1 MGRYALR
8 RLLLIVPT
16 VGGITLLAFA
26 IAHLAPGDAAAERFR
41 RIEGRLPSP
50 AELAAERRELG
61 FDRPLV
67 DQYLSW
73 VNDAGR
79 FDFGTSIA
87 TGRPVQEELRQ
98 RIPATLELTALAA
111 VLAVLLAMPM
121 GVLAAVFHNRLPDHL
136 LRFGSLA
143 GASVPSFWLAF
154 VLVDIF
160 AVRNSLLPVA
170 GRGSAINLVLPA
182 VTLALI
188 PAALLARFT
197 RAALLETLSDD
208 YVRTAR
214 AKGLAGWL
222 VVGKHALR
230 TASIPLVTAF
240 GTSLGG
246 LIAGAVI
253 IETVFAWPG
262 MGTLSVQAILQRDYP
277 VIQGVVLYA
286 GLTFAV
292 VNLVVDLSYALID
305 PRVRLGVKGSR

>member
-8 RLLLIVPT
+8 RVLLILPT
-16 VGGITLLAFA
+16 VAGISLLAFA
-26 IAHLAPGDAAAERFR
+26 VAHLAPGDAAEERFR

-50 AELAAERRELG
+50 AELAAERHELG
-61 FDRPLV
+61 FDKPLV
-67 DQYLSW
+67 EQYVSW
-73 VNDAGR
+73 VNHAFHLDL
-79 FDFGTSIA
+79 GTSIA
-87 TGRPVQEELRQ
+87 TDRPVHDELRQ
-98 RIPATLELTALAA
+98 RIPATLQLTALATI
-111 VLAVLLAMPM
+111 LAVGLAVPM
-121 GVLAAVFHNRLPDHL
+121 GVVAAVFHNRAVDHV
-136 LRFGSLA
+136 LRVGSLA

-154 VLVDIF
+154 LLIDVF

-170 GRGSAINLVLPA
+170 GRGSAANLVLPA
-182 VTLALI
+182 VALASI

-286 GLTFAV
+286 GLAFAL
-292 VNLVVDLSYALID
+292 VNLLIDLSYVLID
-305 PRVRLGVKGSR
+305 PRVRLGLEGRR

>member
-8 RLLLIVPT
+8 RVLLIVPT
-16 VGGITLLAFA
+16 VAGITLLAFA
-26 IAHLAPGDAAAERFR
+26 IAHLAPGDAAQERFR

-61 FDRPLV
+61 FDKPLV
-67 DQYLSW
+67 EQYLSW
-73 VNDAGR
+73 VNGASQ
-79 FDFGTSIA
+79 FDLGTSIA
-87 TGRPVQEELRQ
+87 TDRPVWEELRQ
-98 RIPATLELTALAA
+98 RIPATLQLTGLAAALALG
-111 VLAVLLAMPM
+111 LAVPM
-121 GVLAAVFHNRLPDHL
+121 GLVAAVFHNRPVDHA

-143 GASVPSFWLAF
+143 GASLPSFWLAF
-154 VLVDIF
+154 VLVDVFSVRLSIF
-160 AVRNSLLPVA
+160 PVA
-170 GRGSAINLVLPA
+170 GRGDFRNLVLPA

-197 RAALLETLSDD
+197 RAALLETLNDD

-214 AKGLAGWL
+214 AKGLAGWK

-230 TASIPLVTAF
+230 TASIPLVTAL

-277 VIQGVVLYA
+277 VIQAVVLYA
-286 GLTFAV
+286 GLAFAV
-292 VNLVVDLSYALID
+292 VNLLVDLSYAWID
-305 PRVRLGVKGSR
+305 PRVRFGAEDAR

>member
-1 MGRYALR
+1 V
-8 RLLLIVPT
+8 LLIVPT
-16 VGGITLLAFA
+16 VAGITLLAFA
-26 IAHLAPGDAAAERFR
+26 IAHLAPGDAAQERFR

-61 FDRPLV
+61 FDKPLV
-67 DQYLSW
+67 EQYLSW
-73 VNDAGR
+73 VNGASQ
-79 FDFGTSIA
+79 FDLGTSIA
-87 TGRPVQEELRQ
+87 TDRPVWEELRQ
-98 RIPATLELTALAA
+98 RIPATLQLTGLAAALALG
-111 VLAVLLAMPM
+111 LAVPM
-121 GVLAAVFHNRLPDHL
+121 GLVAAVFHNRPVDHA

-143 GASVPSFWLAF
+143 GASLPSFWLAF
-154 VLVDIF
+154 VLVDVFSVRLSIF
-160 AVRNSLLPVA
+160 PVA
-170 GRGSAINLVLPA
+170 GRGDFRNLVLPA

-197 RAALLETLSDD
+197 RAALLETLNDD

-214 AKGLAGWL
+214 AKGLAGWK

-230 TASIPLVTAF
+230 TASIPLVTAL

-277 VIQGVVLYA
+277 VIQAVVLYA
-286 GLTFAV
+286 GLAFAV
-292 VNLVVDLSYALID
+292 VNLLVDLSYAWID
-305 PRVRLGVKGSR
+305 PRVRFGAEDAR

>member
-1 MGRYALR
+1 VGRYALR
-8 RLLLIVPT
+8 RVLLIVPT
-16 VGGITLLAFA
+16 VAGISLLAFA
-26 IAHLAPGDAAAERFR
+26 VAHLAPGDAAAERFR
-41 RIEGRLPSP
+41 RIEGRSPSP
-50 AELAAERRELG
+50 AELEAERHALG
-61 FDRPLV
+61 FDKPLV
-67 DQYLSW
+67 QQYLSW
-73 VNDAGR
+73 VNDAR
-79 FDFGTSIA
+79 QFDLGTSIS
-87 TGRPVQEELRQ
+87 TDRPVHDELRQ
-98 RIPATLELTALAA
+98 RIPPTLQLTVLAA
-111 VLAVLLAMPM
+111 LLAVLVAIPM
-121 GVLAAVFHNRLPDHL
+121 CIVAAVFHNRPADHL
-136 LRFGSLA
+136 LRFASLA

-154 VLVDIF
+154 LLVDVF

-170 GRGSAINLVLPA
+170 GRGGGANLVLPC

-197 RAALLETLSDD
+197 RAALLETLTDD

-246 LIAGAVI
+246 LIAGAVV

-262 MGTLSVQAILQRDYP
+262 MGTLAVQAILQRDYA

-286 GLTFAV
+286 GLAFAV
-292 VNLVVDLSYALID
+292 VNLLVDLSYVLID
-305 PRVRLGVKGSR
+305 PRVRLGLEGER